1 MMRIILSII
10 AAAFVTAGL
19 LFLMSLFIQDE
30 QLKEQ
35 AAPLPVEID
44 HVTLPEEK
52 PEPIQTVEPP
62 PQPPVIEPAPASDGL
77 VIEDVDTDSLAEVF
91 TSIGPEMINP
101 DELPIGIGP
110 SELDMTQDASAMAL
124 YRSQPNYPTDALV
137 KGLEG
142 WVLLKYDVDTSG
154 ALSNISVIDA
164 EPRRVFDRE
173 AINALKKWKFKP
185 AVTNGQPI
193 ASAAQTVKIEFN
205 MDQE

>member
-1 MMRIILSII
+1 MRIILSIVF
-10 AAAFVTAGL
+10 AAFVTAGL

-30 QLKEQ
+30 QAKVK
-35 AAPLPVEID
+35 ATPLPIEID
-44 HVTLPEEK
+44 HVSLPEKKSK
-52 PEPIQTVEPP
+52 PRPSVEPP
-62 PQPPVIEPAPASDGL
+62 SQPPVIEPAPANDGL
-77 VIEDVDTDSLAEVF
+77 IIEHVNTDSLAEVF
-91 TSIGPEMINP
+91 TSMGPEMINP
-101 DELPIGIGP
+101 NDLPIGLGP
-110 SELDMTQDASAMAL
+110 QELDITQDASAMAL

-173 AINALKKWKFKP
+173 AIKALKKWKFKP

-193 ASAAQTVKIEFN
+193 ASAGQTVKIEFN
-205 MDQE
+205 MDQN

>member
-30 QLKEQ
+30 QLKVK
-35 AAPLPVEID
+35 PISPPVEID

-52 PEPIQTVEPP
+52 PEPMKTVEPP

-110 SELDMTQDASAMAL
+110 QELDMTQDASAMAL